1 MGKQA
6 MLPWQVDWIEG
17 SGVKM
22 YPMYHTLLYH
32 KWWEFDCNM
41 MEKDGK
47 RPNLI
52 EKGLKMME
60 IDGK

>member
-1 MGKQA
+1 
-6 MLPWQVDWIEG
+6 
-17 SGVKM
+17 
-22 YPMYHTLLYH
+22 
-32 KWWEFDCNM
+32 M

-60 IDGK
+60 NDGKPLKIAYFRPFLGCFRTIFY